1 MQVIYSIAVPAIVS
15 FAVSIWLAKK
25 IFKKTVA
32 ILEKMDADQEKA
44 NQDLRGMI
52 LKEIQSLRQL
62 RETNF
67 TESNTKR

>member
-1 MQVIYSIAVPAIVS
+1 MQIIYSIAVPAIVS

-32 ILEKMDADQEKA
+32 IMKKMDADQEKA

>member
-1 MQVIYSIAVPAIVS
+1 MQIIYSIAVPAIVS

-32 ILEKMDADQEKA
+32 IMEKMDADQEKA